1 MRAPAEQRGARSSAL
16 NGRRSR
22 DGYGGLRRF
31 RCGRSAASPTRHPS
45 VGVGFTQAQS
55 EEVLAAANRRSASA
69 QTELAVNTERRV
81 RALRANG
88 NVSQQAFDEAHLQ
101 YRVSRAQ
108 LEVAQASLGRAQ
120 AAVEAMEVAL
130 SEAEIRAPFGGIIQ
144 ARHVDEG
151 SQIGPGSPALSL
163 VETSKRE
170 AHIGIPESAVTSLTV
185 GDAHTINWQN
195 VSASA
200 QLRSLLP
207 EVNPNTRTVTAVFT
221 VADQR
226 IPLGAVVELS
236 LRQRVPGNGFWVP
249 IEALTAMDRGLWGV
263 FIIDAE
269 NVVQQRLVEIVHNE
283 GDRAFVRGLLSTNDR
298 VVATGTQRIVAGQ
311 RVIPIAAQMNISARE
326 PFLYQPRVSALLVLF
341 IVVLGGAA
349 FAGLPRQEDPKMAE
363 RYGMVVTFLPGATA
377 QRMETLISEP
387 IEQPYEK
394 FQTSRS

>member
-1 MRAPAEQRGARSSAL
+1 MRSFFFIASAL
-16 NGRRSR
+16 IRPPLWAGTFLFIATPLSFAELTVSYVTVTPQAEFSTNRVYAGTSRAARRAELGFKR
-22 DGYGGLRRF
+22 GGEVATVMVDLGDSVAAGQLLAQLDTRALASDLRR
-31 RCGRSAASPTRHPS
+31 
-45 VGVGFTQAQS
+45 AQS

-69 QTELAVNTERRV
+69 QTELAANTERRV

-130 SEAEIRAPFGGIIQ
+130 SEAEIRAPFGGVIQ

-185 GDAHTINWQN
+185 GDAYTINWQN

-249 IEALTAMDRGLWGV
+249 IDALTAMDRGLWGV

-269 NVVQQRLVEIVHNE
+269 NIVQQRLVEIVHNE
-283 GDRAFVRGLLSTNDR
+283 GDRAFVRGLLSTSDR

-311 RVIPIAAQMNISARE
+311 RVIPIAAQMTISAR
-326 PFLYQPRVSALLVLF
+326 
-341 IVVLGGAA
+341 
-349 FAGLPRQEDPKMAE
+349 
-363 RYGMVVTFLPGATA
+363 
-377 QRMETLISEP
+377 
-387 IEQPYEK
+387 
-394 FQTSRS
+394 

>member
-1 MRAPAEQRGARSSAL
+1 MRSFFFIASAL
-16 NGRRSR
+16 IRPPLWAGMLLLIATPLSFAELTVSYVTVTPQAEFATNRVYAGTSRAARRAELGFKR
-22 DGYGGLRRF
+22 GGEVATVMVDLGDSVAAGQLLAQLDTRALASDLRR
-31 RCGRSAASPTRHPS
+31 
-45 VGVGFTQAQS
+45 AQS

-69 QTELAVNTERRV
+69 QTELAANTERRV

-101 YRVSRAQ
+101 YRASRAQ

-130 SEAEIRAPFGGIIQ
+130 SEAEIRAPFGGVIQ

-151 SQIGPGSPALSL
+151 SQIGPGAPALSL
-163 VETSKRE
+163 VETSRRE

-185 GDAHTINWQN
+185 GDAYTINWQN

-207 EVNPNTRTVTAVFT
+207 EVNPNTRTVTAIFT
-221 VADQR
+221 VTDER

-249 IEALTAMDRGLWGV
+249 LEALTAMDRGLWGV

-269 NVVQQRLVEIVHNE
+269 NTVQQRLVEIVHNE
-283 GDRAFVRGLLSTNDR
+283 GDRAFVRGLLSTSDR

-311 RVIPIAAQMNISARE
+311 RVIPIAAQMTISAR
-326 PFLYQPRVSALLVLF
+326 
-341 IVVLGGAA
+341 
-349 FAGLPRQEDPKMAE
+349 
-363 RYGMVVTFLPGATA
+363 
-377 QRMETLISEP
+377 
-387 IEQPYEK
+387 
-394 FQTSRS
+394 

>member
-1 MRAPAEQRGARSSAL
+1 MRSFFFIASAL
-16 NGRRSR
+16 IRPPLWAGMLLLIATPLSFAELTVSYVTVTPQAEFATNRVYAGTSRAARRAELGFKR
-22 DGYGGLRRF
+22 GGEVATVMVDLGDSVAAGQLLAQLDTRALASDLRR
-31 RCGRSAASPTRHPS
+31 
-45 VGVGFTQAQS
+45 AQS

-69 QTELAVNTERRV
+69 QTELAANTERRV

-101 YRVSRAQ
+101 YRASRAQ

-130 SEAEIRAPFGGIIQ
+130 SEAEIRAPFGGVIQ

-151 SQIGPGSPALSL
+151 SQIGPGAPALSL
-163 VETSKRE
+163 VETSRRE

-185 GDAHTINWQN
+185 GDAYTINWQN

-207 EVNPNTRTVTAVFT
+207 EVNPNTRTVTAIFT
-221 VADQR
+221 VTDKR

-236 LRQRVPGNGFWVP
+236 LRQHVPGNGFWVP
-249 IEALTAMDRGLWGV
+249 LEALAAMDRGLWGV

-269 NVVQQRLVEIVHNE
+269 NTVQQRLVEIVHNE
-283 GDRAFVRGLLSTNDR
+283 GDRAFVRGLLSTSDR

-311 RVIPIAAQMNISARE
+311 RVIPIAAQMTISAR
-326 PFLYQPRVSALLVLF
+326 
-341 IVVLGGAA
+341 
-349 FAGLPRQEDPKMAE
+349 
-363 RYGMVVTFLPGATA
+363 
-377 QRMETLISEP
+377 
-387 IEQPYEK
+387 
-394 FQTSRS
+394 

>member
-1 MRAPAEQRGARSSAL
+1 MRSFFFIASAL
-16 NGRRSR
+16 IRPPLWAGMLLLIATPLSFAELTVSYVTVTPQAEFSTNRVYAGTSRAARRAELGFKR
-22 DGYGGLRRF
+22 GGEVATVMVDLGDSVAAGQLLAQLDTRALASDLRR
-31 RCGRSAASPTRHPS
+31 AE
-45 VGVGFTQAQS
+45 S
-55 EEVLAAANRRSASA
+55 EEVLAKANRRSASA
-69 QTELAVNTERRV
+69 QTELAANTERRV

-130 SEAEIRAPFGGIIQ
+130 SEAEIRAPFGGVIQ

-185 GDAHTINWQN
+185 GDAYTIIWQN

-249 IEALTAMDRGLWGV
+249 IDALTAMDRGLWGV

-269 NVVQQRLVEIVHNE
+269 NIVQQRLVEIVHNE
-283 GDRAFVRGLLSTNDR
+283 GDRAFVRGLLSTSDR

-311 RVIPIAAQMNISARE
+311 RVIPIAAQMTISAR
-326 PFLYQPRVSALLVLF
+326 
-341 IVVLGGAA
+341 
-349 FAGLPRQEDPKMAE
+349 
-363 RYGMVVTFLPGATA
+363 
-377 QRMETLISEP
+377 
-387 IEQPYEK
+387 
-394 FQTSRS
+394 

>member
-1 MRAPAEQRGARSSAL
+1 MRSFFFIASAL
-16 NGRRSR
+16 IRPPLWAGMLLLIATPLSFAELTVSYVTVTPQAEFATNRVYAGTSRAARRAELGFKR
-22 DGYGGLRRF
+22 GGEVATVMVDLGDSVAAGQLLAQLDTRALASDLRR
-31 RCGRSAASPTRHPS
+31 
-45 VGVGFTQAQS
+45 AQS

-69 QTELAVNTERRV
+69 QTELAANTERRV

-101 YRVSRAQ
+101 YRASRAQ

-130 SEAEIRAPFGGIIQ
+130 SEAEIRAPFGGVIQ

-151 SQIGPGSPALSL
+151 SQIGPGAPALSL
-163 VETSKRE
+163 VETSRRE

-185 GDAHTINWQN
+185 GDAYTINWQN

-207 EVNPNTRTVTAVFT
+207 EVNPNTRTVTAIFT
-221 VADQR
+221 VTDKR

-249 IEALTAMDRGLWGV
+249 LEALTAMDRGLWGV

-269 NVVQQRLVEIVHNE
+269 NTVQQRLVEIVHNE
-283 GDRAFVRGLLSTNDR
+283 GDRAFVRGLLSTSDR

-311 RVIPIAAQMNISARE
+311 RVIPIAAQMTISAR
-326 PFLYQPRVSALLVLF
+326 
-341 IVVLGGAA
+341 
-349 FAGLPRQEDPKMAE
+349 
-363 RYGMVVTFLPGATA
+363 
-377 QRMETLISEP
+377 
-387 IEQPYEK
+387 
-394 FQTSRS
+394 

>member
-1 MRAPAEQRGARSSAL
+1 MRSFFVIASAL
-16 NGRRSR
+16 IRPPLWASMLLLIATPQSFAELTVSYLTVTPQAEFSTNRVYAGTSRAARRAELGFKR
-22 DGYGGLRRF
+22 GGEVATVMVDLGDSVAAGQLLAQLDTRALASDLRR
-31 RCGRSAASPTRHPS
+31 
-45 VGVGFTQAQS
+45 AQS

-69 QTELAVNTERRV
+69 QAELAANTERRV

-88 NVSQQAFDEAHLQ
+88 NVSQQAFDESHLQ

-120 AAVEAMEVAL
+120 AAVEAMEIAL
-130 SEAEIRAPFGGIIQ
+130 SEAEIRAPFDGIIQ

-170 AHIGIPESAVTSLTV
+170 AHVGIPESAVTSLTV
-185 GDAHTINWQN
+185 GDAYTINWQN

-269 NVVQQRLVEIVHNE
+269 NIVQQRLVEIVHNE

-311 RVIPIAAQMNISARE
+311 RVIPIAEQMTISAR
-326 PFLYQPRVSALLVLF
+326 
-341 IVVLGGAA
+341 
-349 FAGLPRQEDPKMAE
+349 
-363 RYGMVVTFLPGATA
+363 
-377 QRMETLISEP
+377 
-387 IEQPYEK
+387 
-394 FQTSRS
+394 

>member
-1 MRAPAEQRGARSSAL
+1 MRSFFVIASAL
-16 NGRRSR
+16 IRPPLWASMLLLIATPQSFAELTVSYLTVTPQAEFSTNRVYAGTSRPARRAELGFKR
-22 DGYGGLRRF
+22 GGEVATVMVDLGDSVAAGQLLAQLDTRALASDLRR
-31 RCGRSAASPTRHPS
+31 
-45 VGVGFTQAQS
+45 AQS

-69 QTELAVNTERRV
+69 QTELAANTERRV

-170 AHIGIPESAVTSLTV
+170 AHVGIPESAVTSLTV
-185 GDAHTINWQN
+185 GDAYTINWQN

-263 FIIDAE
+263 FIIDAG
-269 NVVQQRLVEIVHNE
+269 NIVQQRLVEIVHNE

-311 RVIPIAAQMNISARE
+311 RVIPIAAQMAISAR
-326 PFLYQPRVSALLVLF
+326 
-341 IVVLGGAA
+341 
-349 FAGLPRQEDPKMAE
+349 
-363 RYGMVVTFLPGATA
+363 
-377 QRMETLISEP
+377 
-387 IEQPYEK
+387 
-394 FQTSRS
+394 

>member
-1 MRAPAEQRGARSSAL
+1 MRSFFFIASAFIRPPLWAGMLLLIATPLSFAELTVSYVTVTPQAEFSTNRVYAGTSRAARRAELGFKRGGEVATVMVDLGDSVAAGQLLAQLDTRAL
-16 NGRRSR
+16 AS
-22 DGYGGLRRF
+22 DLRR
-31 RCGRSAASPTRHPS
+31 
-45 VGVGFTQAQS
+45 AQS

-69 QTELAVNTERRV
+69 QTELAANTERRV

-130 SEAEIRAPFGGIIQ
+130 SEAEIRAPFGGVIQ
-144 ARHVDEG
+144 ARQVDEG

-185 GDAHTINWQN
+185 GDAYTIIWQN

-249 IEALTAMDRGLWGV
+249 IDALTAMDRGLWGV

-269 NVVQQRLVEIVHNE
+269 NIVQQRLVEIVHNE
-283 GDRAFVRGLLSTNDR
+283 GDRAFVRGLLSTSDR

-311 RVIPIAAQMNISARE
+311 RVIPIAAQMTISAR
-326 PFLYQPRVSALLVLF
+326 
-341 IVVLGGAA
+341 
-349 FAGLPRQEDPKMAE
+349 
-363 RYGMVVTFLPGATA
+363 
-377 QRMETLISEP
+377 
-387 IEQPYEK
+387 
-394 FQTSRS
+394 

>member
-1 MRAPAEQRGARSSAL
+1 MRSFFFIASAL
-16 NGRRSR
+16 IQPPFWAGMVLLIATPLSFAELTVSYVTVTPQAEFSTNRVYAGTSLAARRAELGFKR
-22 DGYGGLRRF
+22 GGEVATVMVDLGDSVAAGQLLAQLDTRALASDLRR
-31 RCGRSAASPTRHPS
+31 
-45 VGVGFTQAQS
+45 AQS

-69 QTELAVNTERRV
+69 QAELAANTERRV

-88 NVSQQAFDEAHLQ
+88 NVSQQAFDESHLQ

-130 SEAEIRAPFGGIIQ
+130 SEAEIRAPFGGVIQ

-185 GDAHTINWQN
+185 GDTYSINWQN

-269 NVVQQRLVEIVHNE
+269 NIVQQRLVEIVHNE
-283 GDRAFVRGLLSTNDR
+283 GDRAFVRGLLSTSDR

-311 RVIPIAAQMNISARE
+311 RVIPIAAQMTISAR
-326 PFLYQPRVSALLVLF
+326 
-341 IVVLGGAA
+341 
-349 FAGLPRQEDPKMAE
+349 
-363 RYGMVVTFLPGATA
+363 
-377 QRMETLISEP
+377 
-387 IEQPYEK
+387 
-394 FQTSRS
+394 

>member
-1 MRAPAEQRGARSSAL
+1 MRSFFVIASAL
-16 NGRRSR
+16 IRPPLWASMLLLIATPQSFAELTVSYLTVTPQAEFSTNRVYAGTSRAARRAELGFKR
-22 DGYGGLRRF
+22 GGEVATVLVDLGDSVAAGQLLAQLDTRALASDLRR
-31 RCGRSAASPTRHPS
+31 
-45 VGVGFTQAQS
+45 AQS

-69 QTELAVNTERRV
+69 QTELAANTERRV

-170 AHIGIPESAVTSLTV
+170 AHVGIPESAVTSLTV
-185 GDAHTINWQN
+185 GDAYTINWQN

-263 FIIDAE
+263 FIIDAG
-269 NVVQQRLVEIVHNE
+269 NIVQQRLVEIVHNE

-311 RVIPIAAQMNISARE
+311 RVIPIAAQMNISAR
-326 PFLYQPRVSALLVLF
+326 
-341 IVVLGGAA
+341 
-349 FAGLPRQEDPKMAE
+349 
-363 RYGMVVTFLPGATA
+363 
-377 QRMETLISEP
+377 
-387 IEQPYEK
+387 
-394 FQTSRS
+394 

>member
-1 MRAPAEQRGARSSAL
+1 MRSFFVIASAL
-16 NGRRSR
+16 IRPPLWASMLLLIATPQSFAELTVSYLTVTPQAEFSTNRVYAGTSRAARRAELGFKR
-22 DGYGGLRRF
+22 GGEVATVMVDLGDSVAAGQLLAQLDTRALASDLRR
-31 RCGRSAASPTRHPS
+31 
-45 VGVGFTQAQS
+45 AQS

-69 QTELAVNTERRV
+69 QTELAANTERRV

-170 AHIGIPESAVTSLTV
+170 AHVGIPESAVTSLTV
-185 GDAHTINWQN
+185 GDAYTINWQN

-269 NVVQQRLVEIVHNE
+269 NIVQQRLVEIVHNE

-311 RVIPIAAQMNISARE
+311 RVIPIAAQMNISAR
-326 PFLYQPRVSALLVLF
+326 
-341 IVVLGGAA
+341 
-349 FAGLPRQEDPKMAE
+349 
-363 RYGMVVTFLPGATA
+363 
-377 QRMETLISEP
+377 
-387 IEQPYEK
+387 
-394 FQTSRS
+394 

>member
-1 MRAPAEQRGARSSAL
+1 MRSFFFIASAL
-16 NGRRSR
+16 IRPPVWAGMLLLIATPLTFAELTVSYVTVTPQAEFSTNRVYAGTSRAARRAELGFKR
-22 DGYGGLRRF
+22 GGEVATVMVDLGDSVAAGQLLAQLDTRALASDLRR
-31 RCGRSAASPTRHPS
+31 
-45 VGVGFTQAQS
+45 AQS

-69 QTELAVNTERRV
+69 QTELAANTERRV

-101 YRVSRAQ
+101 YRASRAQ

-130 SEAEIRAPFGGIIQ
+130 SEAEIRAPFGGVIQ

-185 GDAHTINWQN
+185 GDAYTIIWQN

-249 IEALTAMDRGLWGV
+249 IDALTAMDRGLWGV

-269 NVVQQRLVEIVHNE
+269 NIVQQRLVEIVHNE
-283 GDRAFVRGLLSTNDR
+283 GDRAFVRGLLSTSDR

-311 RVIPIAAQMNISARE
+311 RVIPIAAQMTISAR
-326 PFLYQPRVSALLVLF
+326 
-341 IVVLGGAA
+341 
-349 FAGLPRQEDPKMAE
+349 
-363 RYGMVVTFLPGATA
+363 
-377 QRMETLISEP
+377 
-387 IEQPYEK
+387 
-394 FQTSRS
+394 

>member
-1 MRAPAEQRGARSSAL
+1 MRSFFYIASAL
-16 NGRRSR
+16 IRPRLWAGTLLLITTQLSFAELTVSYLTVTPQAEFSTNRVYAGTSRAARRAELGFKR
-22 DGYGGLRRF
+22 GGEVATVMVDLGDSVAAGQLLAQLDTRALASDLRR
-31 RCGRSAASPTRHPS
+31 
-45 VGVGFTQAQS
+45 AQS

-69 QTELAVNTERRV
+69 QTELAANTERRV

-170 AHIGIPESAVTSLTV
+170 AHVGIPESAVTSLTV
-185 GDAHTINWQN
+185 GDAYTITWQN

-269 NVVQQRLVEIVHNE
+269 NIVQQRLVEIVHNE

-311 RVIPIAAQMNISARE
+311 RVIPIAAQMNISAR
-326 PFLYQPRVSALLVLF
+326 
-341 IVVLGGAA
+341 
-349 FAGLPRQEDPKMAE
+349 
-363 RYGMVVTFLPGATA
+363 
-377 QRMETLISEP
+377 
-387 IEQPYEK
+387 
-394 FQTSRS
+394 

>member
-1 MRAPAEQRGARSSAL
+1 MRSFFVIASAL
-16 NGRRSR
+16 IRPPLWASMLLLIATPQSFAELTVSYLTVTPQAEFSTNRVYAGTSRAARRAELGFKR
-22 DGYGGLRRF
+22 GGEVATVMVDLGDSVAAGQLLAQLDTRALASDLRR
-31 RCGRSAASPTRHPS
+31 
-45 VGVGFTQAQS
+45 AQS

-69 QTELAVNTERRV
+69 QTELAANTERRV

-170 AHIGIPESAVTSLTV
+170 AHVGIPESAVTSLTV
-185 GDAHTINWQN
+185 GDAYTITWQN

-263 FIIDAE
+263 FIIDAG
-269 NVVQQRLVEIVHNE
+269 NIVQQRLVEIVHNE

-311 RVIPIAAQMNISARE
+311 RVIPIAAQMNISAR
-326 PFLYQPRVSALLVLF
+326 
-341 IVVLGGAA
+341 
-349 FAGLPRQEDPKMAE
+349 
-363 RYGMVVTFLPGATA
+363 
-377 QRMETLISEP
+377 
-387 IEQPYEK
+387 
-394 FQTSRS
+394 

>member
-1 MRAPAEQRGARSSAL
+1 MRSFFFIASAL
-16 NGRRSR
+16 IRPPLWAGMFLFIATPLSFAELTVSYVTVTPQAEFSTNRVYAGTSRAARRAELGFKR
-22 DGYGGLRRF
+22 GGKVATVMVDLGDSVAAGQLLAQLDTRALASDLRR
-31 RCGRSAASPTRHPS
+31 
-45 VGVGFTQAQS
+45 AQS

-69 QTELAVNTERRV
+69 QTELAANTERRV

-130 SEAEIRAPFGGIIQ
+130 SEAEIRAPFGGVIQ

-185 GDAHTINWQN
+185 GDAYTINWQN

-249 IEALTAMDRGLWGV
+249 IDALTAMDRGLWGV

-269 NVVQQRLVEIVHNE
+269 NIVQQRLVEIVHNE
-283 GDRAFVRGLLSTNDR
+283 GDRAFVRGLLSTSDR

-311 RVIPIAAQMNISARE
+311 RVIPIAAQMTISAR
-326 PFLYQPRVSALLVLF
+326 
-341 IVVLGGAA
+341 
-349 FAGLPRQEDPKMAE
+349 
-363 RYGMVVTFLPGATA
+363 
-377 QRMETLISEP
+377 
-387 IEQPYEK
+387 
-394 FQTSRS
+394 

>member
-1 MRAPAEQRGARSSAL
+1 MRSFFFIASAL
-16 NGRRSR
+16 IRPPLWAGMLLLIATPLSFAELTVSYVTVTPQAEFSTNRVYAGTSRAARRAELGFKR
-22 DGYGGLRRF
+22 GGEVATVMVDLGDSVAAGQLLAQLDTRALASDLRR
-31 RCGRSAASPTRHPS
+31 
-45 VGVGFTQAQS
+45 AQS

-69 QTELAVNTERRV
+69 QTELAANTERRV

-130 SEAEIRAPFGGIIQ
+130 SEAEIRSPFGGVIQ

-185 GDAHTINWQN
+185 GDAYTINWQN

-249 IEALTAMDRGLWGV
+249 IDALTAMDRGLWGV

-269 NVVQQRLVEIVHNE
+269 NIVQQRLVEIVHNE
-283 GDRAFVRGLLSTNDR
+283 GDRAFVRGLLSTSDR

-311 RVIPIAAQMNISARE
+311 RVIPIAAQMTISAR
-326 PFLYQPRVSALLVLF
+326 
-341 IVVLGGAA
+341 
-349 FAGLPRQEDPKMAE
+349 
-363 RYGMVVTFLPGATA
+363 
-377 QRMETLISEP
+377 
-387 IEQPYEK
+387 
-394 FQTSRS
+394 

>member
-1 MRAPAEQRGARSSAL
+1 MRSFFVIASAL
-16 NGRRSR
+16 IRPPFWASMLLLIATPQSFAELTVSYLTVTPQAEFSTNRVYAGTSRAARRAELGFKR
-22 DGYGGLRRF
+22 GGEVATVMVDLGDSVAAGQLLAQLDTRALASDLRR
-31 RCGRSAASPTRHPS
+31 
-45 VGVGFTQAQS
+45 AQS

-69 QTELAVNTERRV
+69 QTELAANTERRV

-130 SEAEIRAPFGGIIQ
+130 SEAEIRAPFDGIIQ

-170 AHIGIPESAVTSLTV
+170 AHVGIPESAVTSLTV
-185 GDAHTINWQN
+185 GDAYTITWQN

-200 QLRSLLP
+200 QLRNLLP

-269 NVVQQRLVEIVHNE
+269 DIVQQRLVEIVHNE

-311 RVIPIAAQMNISARE
+311 RVIPIAAQMNISAR
-326 PFLYQPRVSALLVLF
+326 
-341 IVVLGGAA
+341 
-349 FAGLPRQEDPKMAE
+349 
-363 RYGMVVTFLPGATA
+363 
-377 QRMETLISEP
+377 
-387 IEQPYEK
+387 
-394 FQTSRS
+394 

>member
-1 MRAPAEQRGARSSAL
+1 MRSFFVIASAL
-16 NGRRSR
+16 IRPPLWASMLLLIATPQSFAELTVSYLTVTPQAEFSTNRVYAGTSRAARRAELGFKR
-22 DGYGGLRRF
+22 GGEVAAVMVDLGDSVAAGQLLAQLDTRALASDLRR
-31 RCGRSAASPTRHPS
+31 
-45 VGVGFTQAQS
+45 AQS

-69 QTELAVNTERRV
+69 QTELAANTERRV

-170 AHIGIPESAVTSLTV
+170 AHVGIPESAVTSLTV
-185 GDAHTINWQN
+185 GDAYTINWQN

-263 FIIDAE
+263 FIIDAR
-269 NVVQQRLVEIVHNE
+269 NIVQQRLVEIVHNE

-311 RVIPIAAQMNISARE
+311 RVIPIAAQMTISAR
-326 PFLYQPRVSALLVLF
+326 
-341 IVVLGGAA
+341 
-349 FAGLPRQEDPKMAE
+349 
-363 RYGMVVTFLPGATA
+363 
-377 QRMETLISEP
+377 
-387 IEQPYEK
+387 
-394 FQTSRS
+394 

>member
-1 MRAPAEQRGARSSAL
+1 MRSFFFIASAL
-16 NGRRSR
+16 IRPPLWAGMLLLIATPLSFAELTVSYVTVTPQAEFSTNRVYAGTSRAARRAELGFKR
-22 DGYGGLRRF
+22 GGEVATVMVDLGDSVAAGQLLAQLDTRALASDLRR
-31 RCGRSAASPTRHPS
+31 
-45 VGVGFTQAQS
+45 AQS

-69 QTELAVNTERRV
+69 QTELAANTERRV
-81 RALRANG
+81 RALRTNG

-130 SEAEIRAPFGGIIQ
+130 SEAEIRAPFGGVIQ

-185 GDAHTINWQN
+185 GDAYTINWQN

-221 VADQR
+221 LADQR

-249 IEALTAMDRGLWGV
+249 IDALTAMDRGLWGV

-269 NVVQQRLVEIVHNE
+269 NIVQQRLVEIVHNE
-283 GDRAFVRGLLSTNDR
+283 GDRAFVRGLLSTSDR

-311 RVIPIAAQMNISARE
+311 RVIPIAAQMTISAR
-326 PFLYQPRVSALLVLF
+326 
-341 IVVLGGAA
+341 
-349 FAGLPRQEDPKMAE
+349 
-363 RYGMVVTFLPGATA
+363 
-377 QRMETLISEP
+377 
-387 IEQPYEK
+387 
-394 FQTSRS
+394 

>member
-1 MRAPAEQRGARSSAL
+1 MRCFFFIASAL
-16 NGRRSR
+16 IRPPLWAGMLLLIATPLSFAELTVSYVTVTPQAEFATNRVYAGTSRAARRAELGFKR
-22 DGYGGLRRF
+22 GGEVATVMVDLGDSVAAGQLLAQLDTRALASDLRR
-31 RCGRSAASPTRHPS
+31 
-45 VGVGFTQAQS
+45 AQS

-69 QTELAVNTERRV
+69 QTELAANTERRV

-101 YRVSRAQ
+101 YRASRAQ

-130 SEAEIRAPFGGIIQ
+130 SEAEIRAPFGGVIQ

-151 SQIGPGSPALSL
+151 SQIGPGAPALSL
-163 VETSKRE
+163 VETSRRE

-185 GDAHTINWQN
+185 GDAYTINWQN

-207 EVNPNTRTVTAVFT
+207 EVNPNTRTVTAIFT
-221 VADQR
+221 VTDER

-249 IEALTAMDRGLWGV
+249 LEALAAMDRGLWGV

-283 GDRAFVRGLLSTNDR
+283 GDRAFVRGLLSTSDR

-311 RVIPIAAQMNISARE
+311 RVIPIAAQMTISAR
-326 PFLYQPRVSALLVLF
+326 
-341 IVVLGGAA
+341 
-349 FAGLPRQEDPKMAE
+349 
-363 RYGMVVTFLPGATA
+363 
-377 QRMETLISEP
+377 
-387 IEQPYEK
+387 
-394 FQTSRS
+394 

>member
-1 MRAPAEQRGARSSAL
+1 MRSFFFIASAL
-16 NGRRSR
+16 IRPPLWAGMLLLIATPLSFAELTVSYVTVTPQAEFSTNRVYAGTSRAARRAELGFKR
-22 DGYGGLRRF
+22 GGEVATVMVDLGDSVAAGQLLAQLDTRALASDLRR
-31 RCGRSAASPTRHPS
+31 
-45 VGVGFTQAQS
+45 AQS

-69 QTELAVNTERRV
+69 QTELAANTERRV

-130 SEAEIRAPFGGIIQ
+130 SEAEIRAPFGGVIQ

-185 GDAHTINWQN
+185 GDAYTIIWQN

-249 IEALTAMDRGLWGV
+249 IDALTAMDRGLWGV

-269 NVVQQRLVEIVHNE
+269 NIVQQRLVEIVHNE
-283 GDRAFVRGLLSTNDR
+283 GDRAFVRGLLSTSDR

-311 RVIPIAAQMNISARE
+311 RVIPIAAQMAISAR
-326 PFLYQPRVSALLVLF
+326 
-341 IVVLGGAA
+341 
-349 FAGLPRQEDPKMAE
+349 
-363 RYGMVVTFLPGATA
+363 
-377 QRMETLISEP
+377 
-387 IEQPYEK
+387 
-394 FQTSRS
+394 

>member
-1 MRAPAEQRGARSSAL
+1 MRSFFFIASAFIRPPLWAGMLLLIATPLSFAELTVSYVTVTPQAEFSTNRVYAGTSRAARRAELGFKRGGEVATVMVDLGDSVAAGQLLAQLDTRAL
-16 NGRRSR
+16 AS
-22 DGYGGLRRF
+22 DLRR
-31 RCGRSAASPTRHPS
+31 
-45 VGVGFTQAQS
+45 AQS
-55 EEVLAAANRRSASA
+55 EEILAAANRRSASA
-69 QTELAVNTERRV
+69 QTELAANTERRV

-130 SEAEIRAPFGGIIQ
+130 SEAEIRAPFGGVIQ

-185 GDAHTINWQN
+185 GDAYTINWQN

-249 IEALTAMDRGLWGV
+249 IDALTAMDRGLWGV

-269 NVVQQRLVEIVHNE
+269 NIVQQRLVEIVHNE
-283 GDRAFVRGLLSTNDR
+283 GDRAFVRGLLSTSDR

-311 RVIPIAAQMNISARE
+311 RVIPIAAQMTISAR
-326 PFLYQPRVSALLVLF
+326 
-341 IVVLGGAA
+341 
-349 FAGLPRQEDPKMAE
+349 
-363 RYGMVVTFLPGATA
+363 
-377 QRMETLISEP
+377 
-387 IEQPYEK
+387 
-394 FQTSRS
+394 

>member
-1 MRAPAEQRGARSSAL
+1 MRSFFVIASAL
-16 NGRRSR
+16 IRPPLWASMLLLIATPQSFAELTVSYLTVTPQAEFSTNRVYAGTSRAARRAELGFKR
-22 DGYGGLRRF
+22 GGEVATVMVDLGDSVAAGQLLAQLDTRALASDLRR
-31 RCGRSAASPTRHPS
+31 
-45 VGVGFTQAQS
+45 AQS

-69 QTELAVNTERRV
+69 QTELAANTERRM

-170 AHIGIPESAVTSLTV
+170 AHVGIPESAVTSLTV
-185 GDAHTINWQN
+185 GDAYTITWQN

-269 NVVQQRLVEIVHNE
+269 NIVQQRLVEIVHNE

-311 RVIPIAAQMNISARE
+311 RVIPIAAQMTISAR
-326 PFLYQPRVSALLVLF
+326 
-341 IVVLGGAA
+341 
-349 FAGLPRQEDPKMAE
+349 
-363 RYGMVVTFLPGATA
+363 
-377 QRMETLISEP
+377 
-387 IEQPYEK
+387 
-394 FQTSRS
+394 

>member
-1 MRAPAEQRGARSSAL
+1 MRSFFFIASAL
-16 NGRRSR
+16 IRPPLWAGMLLLIATPLSFAELTVSYVTVTPQAEFSTNRVYAGTSRAARRAELGFKR
-22 DGYGGLRRF
+22 GGEVATVMVDLGDSVAAGQLLAQLDTRALASDLRR
-31 RCGRSAASPTRHPS
+31 
-45 VGVGFTQAQS
+45 AQS

-69 QTELAVNTERRV
+69 QTELAANTERRV

-130 SEAEIRAPFGGIIQ
+130 SEAEIRAPFGGVIQ

-185 GDAHTINWQN
+185 GDAYTIIWQN

-249 IEALTAMDRGLWGV
+249 IDALTAMDRGLWGV

-269 NVVQQRLVEIVHNE
+269 NIVQQRLVEIVHNE
-283 GDRAFVRGLLSTNDR
+283 GDRAFVRGLLSTSDR

-311 RVIPIAAQMNISARE
+311 RVIPIAAQMTISAR
-326 PFLYQPRVSALLVLF
+326 
-341 IVVLGGAA
+341 
-349 FAGLPRQEDPKMAE
+349 
-363 RYGMVVTFLPGATA
+363 
-377 QRMETLISEP
+377 
-387 IEQPYEK
+387 
-394 FQTSRS
+394 

>member
-1 MRAPAEQRGARSSAL
+1 MRSFFFIASAFIRPPLWAGMLLLIATPLSFAELTVSYVTVTPQAEFSTNRVYAGTSRAARRAELGFKRGGEVATVMVDLGDSVAAGQLLAQLDTRAL
-16 NGRRSR
+16 AS
-22 DGYGGLRRF
+22 DLRR
-31 RCGRSAASPTRHPS
+31 
-45 VGVGFTQAQS
+45 AQS
-55 EEVLAAANRRSASA
+55 EEILAAANRRSASA
-69 QTELAVNTERRV
+69 QTELAANTERRV

-130 SEAEIRAPFGGIIQ
+130 SEAEIRAPFGGVIQ
-144 ARHVDEG
+144 ARHADEG

-185 GDAHTINWQN
+185 GDAYTINWQN

-249 IEALTAMDRGLWGV
+249 IDALTAMDRGLWGV

-269 NVVQQRLVEIVHNE
+269 NIVQQRLVEIVHNE
-283 GDRAFVRGLLSTNDR
+283 GDRAFVRGLLSTSDR

-311 RVIPIAAQMNISARE
+311 RVIPIAAQMAISAR
-326 PFLYQPRVSALLVLF
+326 
-341 IVVLGGAA
+341 
-349 FAGLPRQEDPKMAE
+349 
-363 RYGMVVTFLPGATA
+363 
-377 QRMETLISEP
+377 
-387 IEQPYEK
+387 
-394 FQTSRS
+394 

>member
-1 MRAPAEQRGARSSAL
+1 MRSFFFIASAL
-16 NGRRSR
+16 IRPPLWAGMFLFIATPLSFAELSVSYVTVTPQAEFSTNRVYAGTSRAARRAELGFKR
-22 DGYGGLRRF
+22 GGEVATVMVDLGDSVAAGQLLAQLDTRALASDLRR
-31 RCGRSAASPTRHPS
+31 
-45 VGVGFTQAQS
+45 AQS

-69 QTELAVNTERRV
+69 QTELAANTERRV

-130 SEAEIRAPFGGIIQ
+130 SEAEIRAPFGGVIQ

-185 GDAHTINWQN
+185 GDAYTINWQN

-249 IEALTAMDRGLWGV
+249 IDALTAMDRGLWGV

-269 NVVQQRLVEIVHNE
+269 NIVQQRLVEIVHNE
-283 GDRAFVRGLLSTNDR
+283 GDRAFVRGLLSTSDR

-311 RVIPIAAQMNISARE
+311 RVIPIAAQMTISAR
-326 PFLYQPRVSALLVLF
+326 
-341 IVVLGGAA
+341 
-349 FAGLPRQEDPKMAE
+349 
-363 RYGMVVTFLPGATA
+363 
-377 QRMETLISEP
+377 
-387 IEQPYEK
+387 
-394 FQTSRS
+394 

>member
-1 MRAPAEQRGARSSAL
+1 MRSFFYIASAL
-16 NGRRSR
+16 IRPPLWASMLLLIATPQSFAELTVSYLTVTPQAEFSTNRVYAGTSRAARRAELGFKR
-22 DGYGGLRRF
+22 GGEVATVMVDLGDSVAAGQLLAQLDTRALASDLRR
-31 RCGRSAASPTRHPS
+31 
-45 VGVGFTQAQS
+45 AQS

-69 QTELAVNTERRV
+69 QTELAANTERRV

-108 LEVAQASLGRAQ
+108 LEVAQASLGRAR

-170 AHIGIPESAVTSLTV
+170 AHVGIPESAVTSLTV
-185 GDAHTINWQN
+185 GDAYTINWQN

-236 LRQRVPGNGFWVP
+236 LQQRVSGNGFWVP

-283 GDRAFVRGLLSTNDR
+283 GDRAFVRGLLSNSDR

-311 RVIPIAAQMNISARE
+311 RVIPIAAQMAISAR
-326 PFLYQPRVSALLVLF
+326 
-341 IVVLGGAA
+341 
-349 FAGLPRQEDPKMAE
+349 
-363 RYGMVVTFLPGATA
+363 
-377 QRMETLISEP
+377 
-387 IEQPYEK
+387 
-394 FQTSRS
+394 

>member
-1 MRAPAEQRGARSSAL
+1 MRSFFVIASAL
-16 NGRRSR
+16 IRPPLWASMLLLIATPQSFAELTVSYLTVTPQAEFSTNRVYAGTSRAARRAELGFKR
-22 DGYGGLRRF
+22 GGEVAAVMVDLGDSVAAGQLLAQLDTRALASDLRR
-31 RCGRSAASPTRHPS
+31 
-45 VGVGFTQAQS
+45 AQS

-69 QTELAVNTERRV
+69 QTELAANTERRV

-170 AHIGIPESAVTSLTV
+170 AHVGIPESAVTSLTV
-185 GDAHTINWQN
+185 GDAYTINWQN

-263 FIIDAE
+263 FIIDAG
-269 NVVQQRLVEIVHNE
+269 NIVQQRLVEIVHNE

-311 RVIPIAAQMNISARE
+311 RVIPIAAQMTISAR
-326 PFLYQPRVSALLVLF
+326 
-341 IVVLGGAA
+341 
-349 FAGLPRQEDPKMAE
+349 
-363 RYGMVVTFLPGATA
+363 
-377 QRMETLISEP
+377 
-387 IEQPYEK
+387 
-394 FQTSRS
+394 

>member
-1 MRAPAEQRGARSSAL
+1 MRSFFVIASAL
-16 NGRRSR
+16 IRPPLWASMLLLIATPQSFAELTVSYLTVTPQAEFSTNRVYAGTSRAARRAELGFKR
-22 DGYGGLRRF
+22 GGEVATVMVDLGDSVAAGQLLAQLDTRALASDLRR
-31 RCGRSAASPTRHPS
+31 
-45 VGVGFTQAQS
+45 AQS

-69 QTELAVNTERRV
+69 QTELAANTERRV

-170 AHIGIPESAVTSLTV
+170 AHVGIPESAVTSLTV
-185 GDAHTINWQN
+185 GDAYTINWQN

-263 FIIDAE
+263 FIIDAG
-269 NVVQQRLVEIVHNE
+269 NIVQQRLVEIVHNE
-283 GDRAFVRGLLSTNDR
+283 GDRAFVRGLLTTNDR

-311 RVIPIAAQMNISARE
+311 RVIPIAAQMNISAR
-326 PFLYQPRVSALLVLF
+326 
-341 IVVLGGAA
+341 
-349 FAGLPRQEDPKMAE
+349 
-363 RYGMVVTFLPGATA
+363 
-377 QRMETLISEP
+377 
-387 IEQPYEK
+387 
-394 FQTSRS
+394 

>member
-1 MRAPAEQRGARSSAL
+1 MRSFFFIASAL
-16 NGRRSR
+16 IRPPLWAGMLLLIATPLSFAELTVSYVTVTPQAEFSTNRVYAGTSRAARRAELGFKR
-22 DGYGGLRRF
+22 GGEVATVMVDLGDSVAAGQLLAQLDTRALASDLRR
-31 RCGRSAASPTRHPS
+31 
-45 VGVGFTQAQS
+45 AQS

-69 QTELAVNTERRV
+69 QTELAANTERRV
-81 RALRANG
+81 RALRTNG

-130 SEAEIRAPFGGIIQ
+130 SEAEIRAPFGGVIQ

-185 GDAHTINWQN
+185 GDAYTINWQN

-249 IEALTAMDRGLWGV
+249 IDALTAMDRGLWGV

-269 NVVQQRLVEIVHNE
+269 NIVQQRLVEIVHNE
-283 GDRAFVRGLLSTNDR
+283 GDRAFVRGLLSTSDR

-311 RVIPIAAQMNISARE
+311 RVIPIAAQMTISAR
-326 PFLYQPRVSALLVLF
+326 
-341 IVVLGGAA
+341 
-349 FAGLPRQEDPKMAE
+349 
-363 RYGMVVTFLPGATA
+363 
-377 QRMETLISEP
+377 
-387 IEQPYEK
+387 
-394 FQTSRS
+394 

>member
-1 MRAPAEQRGARSSAL
+1 MRSFFFIASAL
-16 NGRRSR
+16 IRPPLWAGMLLLIATPLSFAELTVSYVTVTPQAEFSTNRVYAGTSRAARRAELGFKR
-22 DGYGGLRRF
+22 GGEVATVVVDLGDSVAAGQLLAQLDTRALASDLRR
-31 RCGRSAASPTRHPS
+31 
-45 VGVGFTQAQS
+45 AQS

-69 QTELAVNTERRV
+69 QTELAANTERRV

-130 SEAEIRAPFGGIIQ
+130 SEAEIRAPFGGVIQ

-185 GDAHTINWQN
+185 GDAYTINWQN

-249 IEALTAMDRGLWGV
+249 IDALTAMDRGLWGV

-269 NVVQQRLVEIVHNE
+269 NIVQQRLVEIVHNE
-283 GDRAFVRGLLSTNDR
+283 GDRAFVRGLLSTSDR

-311 RVIPIAAQMNISARE
+311 RVIPIAAQMTISAR
-326 PFLYQPRVSALLVLF
+326 
-341 IVVLGGAA
+341 
-349 FAGLPRQEDPKMAE
+349 
-363 RYGMVVTFLPGATA
+363 
-377 QRMETLISEP
+377 
-387 IEQPYEK
+387 
-394 FQTSRS
+394 